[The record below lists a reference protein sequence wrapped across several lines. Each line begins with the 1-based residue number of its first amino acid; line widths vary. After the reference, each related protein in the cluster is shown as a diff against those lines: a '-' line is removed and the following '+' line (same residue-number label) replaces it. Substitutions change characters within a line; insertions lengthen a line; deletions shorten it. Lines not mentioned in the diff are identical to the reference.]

1 MHRGRE
7 MPKTENTQP
16 KEEAG
21 VVEKPKAKT
30 KRLTVK
36 TVWSEVDALK
46 QSLVVLDAK
55 ASSAGQMIEGL
66 SSKIE
71 SVHPTTANDAQS
83 AQQMASLTAGM
94 QSLNGNYLR
103 QVEEQSSLRRDIKE
117 MGAKVESLTAGT
129 KLVEES
135 CGEISIDVDALKES
149 IDKTAKKTE
158 TLEAAVGKLEG
169 NLKRAYWVTGLAV
182 GAVVIAVIV
191 AAMLFL

>member
-1 MHRGRE
+1 

-16 KEEAG
+16 KDEAG

-46 QSLVVLDAK
+46 QSLAALDAK
-55 ASSAGQMIEGL
+55 TTSTGHLLEGL
-66 SSKIE
+66 SPKIE
-71 SVHPTTANDAQS
+71 ATRSASANDAQG

-103 QVEEQSSLRRDIKE
+103 QVEEQSSLRRDIKD
-117 MGAKVESLTAGT
+117 MGSKVDSLTAGT

-135 CGEISIDVDALKES
+135 CGELSIDVDALKES

-158 TLEAAVGKLEG
+158 ALEAAVVKLEG
-169 NLKRAYWVTGLAV
+169 NLKRAYWITGLAI
-182 GAVVIAVIV
+182 GAVAIVVIIV
-191 AAMLFL
+191 AMVLL

>member
-1 MHRGRE
+1 

-16 KEEAG
+16 KDEAG
-21 VVEKPKAKT
+21 VVEKSKTKA

-36 TVWSEVDALK
+36 TVWSDVDALK
-46 QSLVVLDAK
+46 QSLAAIDTK
-55 ASSAGQMIEGL
+55 SANLGQMLEGL

-71 SVHPTTANDAQS
+71 AARSVSTSDAQS

-117 MGAKVESLTAGT
+117 MGSKVESLAAGT

-158 TLEAAVGKLEG
+158 TLEVAVGKLEG
-169 NLKRAYWVTGLAV
+169 NLKRDYWITGLVV
-182 GAVVIAVIV
+182 GVVVIVVIV
-191 AAMLFL
+191 AALLLL